1 MRSSLHGHV
10 ITIYNEFEIDCHSVF
25 GEHSYLTLLHFAHF
39 QRMMTEENEAMR
51 AKKVAP
57 VTPAPQVVL
66 KERAK
71 ERVKERENHPV
82 ALIVVSIA

>member
-10 ITIYNEFEIDCHSVF
+10 ITMNNESEIDCHSVF
-25 GEHSYLTLLHFAHF
+25 GQHSYLTLMHSAHF
-39 QRMMTEENEAMR
+39 QIMMTVENEAMR

-57 VTPAPQVVL
+57 ATPVAQVVV

-71 ERVKERENHPV
+71 KRAKERENHLV
-82 ALIVVSIA
+82 ALTVVRIL